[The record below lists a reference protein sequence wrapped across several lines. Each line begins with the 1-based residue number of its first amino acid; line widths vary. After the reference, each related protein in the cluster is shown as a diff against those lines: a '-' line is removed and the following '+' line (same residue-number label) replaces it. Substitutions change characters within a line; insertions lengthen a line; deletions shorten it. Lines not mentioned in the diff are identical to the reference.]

1 VKTAAQA
8 AQNWSGSAG
17 RAQTAF
23 VAGVQA
29 TTKDQ
34 AALAVAAQAR
44 LVQGFNDAVNSGRWA
59 RGVQRGGTG
68 YWKSQTEAKAGNFG
82 TGFAAGA
89 NNFSLAINKIIQAEA
104 SIVNTLPARGDITAN
119 LQRANA
125 FALGMHQLKGTL
137 SARS

>member
-1 VKTAAQA
+1 VKSATTAAS
-8 AQNWSGSAG
+8 NWSGSAA

-68 YWKSQTEAKAGNFG
+68 YWKSQTEAKAANFG
-82 TGFAAGA
+82 TGFSAGA
-89 NNFSLAINKIIQAEA
+89 GNFAAAITKILAAEN
-104 SIVNTLPARGDITAN
+104 SIVSSLPARGDINAN

-137 SARS
+137 GARS